1 MVKKLEHKSP
11 PETNVSVAENITVL
25 KGKGP
30 ANTILT
36 LFIYSNDPIVVTVR
50 TNENGEW
57 IYELDKTLEDGEHE
71 VYATITDDTGKIE
84 SKSSPMRF
92 LVKQAR
98 AETIPER
105 ADTGVDSIP
114 GSSSTNL
121 YLLISGI
128 MVFVAMVAGF
138 IIALRRKRGDT
149 NQIT

>member
-1 MVKKLEHKSP
+1 M
-11 PETNVSVAENITVL
+11 
-25 KGKGP
+25 
-30 ANTILT
+30 T

-84 SKSSPMRF
+84 STSSPMRF

-98 AETIPER
+98 AETIPGR
-105 ADTGVDSIP
+105 ADIGVNNIP
-114 GSSSTNL
+114 GSSSANI

-128 MVFVAMVAGF
+128 MVFMAIVAGF
-138 IIALRRKRGDT
+138 IIALRRKKGDA
-149 NQIT
+149 N